1 MARRLG
7 VDVGTALIVLDQVDT
22 TADGVEVLLS
32 REWYAP
38 DVFQFRVYRRGP
50 GSRR

>member
-1 MARRLG
+1 
-7 VDVGTALIVLDQVDT
+7 VDS
-22 TADGVEVLLS
+22 TADGVEVLFS